1 MERRLHPNNNA
12 RQAKVTVW
20 IFEGPSLLFLIAGS
34 GLALLAYRYCYDRL
48 GLGSLNSGLVAA
60 VPIALAILYVAGLK
74 LGKPKSYDV
83 DVFRSL
89 GMRLVRLLH
98 RTGVL
103 RSTLDL
109 YAGSGRRSAHP
120 YHEG

>member
-1 MERRLHPNNNA
+1 MHS
-12 RQAKVTVW
+12 
-20 IFEGPSLLFLIAGS
+20 SLA
-34 GLALLAYRYCYDRL
+34 
-48 GLGSLNSGLVAA
+48 AA
-60 VPIALAILYVAGLK
+60 VPIALAILYVAALK

-83 DVFRSL
+83 DFFRSL

-109 YAGSGRRSAHP
+109 YADSGRRSVHP
-120 YHEG
+120 YHKG

>member
-1 MERRLHPNNNA
+1 MERRLHPNDNA

-20 IFEGPSLLFLIAGS
+20 IFEGPSLWFLIGGS

-48 GLGSLNSGLVAA
+48 GLGSLNSSLAA
-60 VPIALAILYVAGLK
+60 GVPIALAILYVATLK

-89 GMRLVRLLH
+89 GLRLVRVLH

-109 YAGSGRRSAHP
+109 YAGSGRKSVHP

>member
-12 RQAKVTVW
+12 RQAKVTIW
-20 IFEGPSLLFLIAGS
+20 IFEGHSLFFLIAGS

-48 GLGSLNSGLVAA
+48 GLDSLNSSLAAA
-60 VPIALAILYVAGLK
+60 VPIALAIWYVAALK

-89 GMRLVRLLH
+89 GMRFVRVLH

-109 YAGSGRRSAHP
+109 YAGSGRKSVHP

>member
-12 RQAKVTVW
+12 RKAKVTLW
-20 IFEGPSLLFLIAGS
+20 IFEEPNLFFLIAGS

-48 GLGSLNSGLVAA
+48 RLGSLNSNLAAA
-60 VPIALAILYVAGLK
+60 VPISLTILYVAGLK

-89 GMRLVRLLH
+89 GMRLVRVLH

-103 RSTLDL
+103 RCTLDL
-109 YAGSGRRSAHP
+109 YARSGRKSAHP

>member
-1 MERRLHPNNNA
+1 MERRLHPNDNA

-20 IFEGPSLLFLIAGS
+20 IFEGSSLFFLIAGS

-48 GLGSLNSGLVAA
+48 GLGILNSGLAA
-60 VPIALAILYVAGLK
+60 TVPIVLAILYVATLK

-83 DVFRSL
+83 DFFRSL
-89 GMRLVRLLH
+89 GMRLVRVLH
-98 RTGVL
+98 RAGVL

-109 YAGSGRRSAHP
+109 YAGSGRKSVHP